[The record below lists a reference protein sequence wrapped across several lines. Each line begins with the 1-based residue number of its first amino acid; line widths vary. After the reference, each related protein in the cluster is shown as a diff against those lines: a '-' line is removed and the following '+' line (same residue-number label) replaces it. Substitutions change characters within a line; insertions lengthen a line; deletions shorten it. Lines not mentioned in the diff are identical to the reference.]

1 MSRGSRKRPRPC
13 RRLRDTPELR
23 LLGVL
28 LLAVGLVLLF
38 LCVPGWAWAA
48 LTGAVLVAAGLW
60 LVTFGAR

>member
-1 MSRGSRKRPRPC
+1 MGRGYRRRPRPV
-13 RRLRDTPELR
+13 RRLRDTPEIR

-28 LLAVGLVLLF
+28 LLAAGMVLLF

-48 LTGAVLVAAGLW
+48 LIGAALVACGLW

>member
-1 MSRGSRKRPRPC
+1 MSRECRRRPRPK
-13 RRLRDTPELR
+13 RRLRDTPEIR

-28 LLAVGLVLLF
+28 LLAIGLVLLF

-48 LTGAVLVAAGLW
+48 LTGAALVAAGLW

>member
-1 MSRGSRKRPRPC
+1 MSRVCRNRPRPS
-13 RRLRDTPELR
+13 RRLRDTPEIR

-28 LLAVGLVLLF
+28 LLAAGLVLLF

-48 LTGAVLVAAGLW
+48 LTGALLVAAGLW

>member
-1 MSRGSRKRPRPC
+1 MGRGSRRRPHPV
-13 RRLRDTPELR
+13 RRMRDTPEIR

-28 LLAVGLVLLF
+28 LLAAGMVLLF

-48 LTGAVLVAAGLW
+48 LIGAALVAAGLW